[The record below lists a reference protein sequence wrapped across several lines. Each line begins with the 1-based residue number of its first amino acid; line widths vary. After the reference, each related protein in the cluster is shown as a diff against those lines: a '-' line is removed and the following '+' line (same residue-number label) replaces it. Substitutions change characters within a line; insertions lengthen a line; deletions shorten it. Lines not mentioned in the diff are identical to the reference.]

1 MITRR
6 ASWVVTVCGA
16 MSLAGVVL
24 AAATI
29 WLLAT
34 EPLMVAHALDER
46 NLSALA
52 LAIVETLGSAVK
64 LLVRWL

>member
-46 NLSALA
+46 DLSALA
-52 LAIVETLGSAVK
+52 LAIAKTLGSAVK

>member
-6 ASWVVTVCGA
+6 MSWVVTVCGA

-46 NLSALA
+46 DLSALA
-52 LAIVETLGSAVK
+52 LAIAKTLGSAVK

>member
-1 MITRR
+1 
-6 ASWVVTVCGA
+6 V
-16 MSLAGVVL
+16 GVVL

-34 EPLMVAHALDER
+34 DPMSVAHALDQR
-46 NLSALA
+46 DLSALA
-52 LAIVETLGSAVK
+52 LAIAKTLGSAVK